1 MARGMSSTAASNVVA
16 FQNLTL
22 GYDRH
27 PAVHHLDA
35 ELQAGSL
42 TAVVGPNGAGK
53 STLLKGIA
61 GALRPLDGSVSTGS
75 VKRQDIAYLPQ
86 QAEVD
91 REFPVNVLDF
101 VAMGL
106 WRRVGA
112 FGGIRRSVRD
122 RIKEAIAAVGL
133 SGFEGRQIGSLS
145 GGQMQRA
152 MFARLLLQD
161 AQIVLL
167 DEPFNAIDTKT
178 VSDLLA
184 LVKHWHGERRTIVTV
199 LHDMEHVRRHFPD
212 TLLLA
217 RQLIAHGPTAEVLT
231 AENLFRAR
239 QACETFDDHAAVCHL
254 PPQRT
259 PQRAA

>member
-1 MARGMSSTAASNVVA
+1 MANVIA
-16 FQNLTL
+16 LRNLTL

-27 PAVHHLDA
+27 PAVHHLET
-35 ELQAGSL
+35 ELRPGSL

-61 GALRPLDGSVSTGS
+61 GALRPLDGSVSTGTI
-75 VKRQDIAYLPQ
+75 KRQDIAYLPQ

-91 REFPVNVLDF
+91 REFPINVLDF

-106 WRRVGA
+106 WRQIGPFGA
-112 FGGIRRSVRD
+112 IRRRVRR
-122 RIKEAIAAVGL
+122 RIEEAIAAVGL

-167 DEPFNAIDTKT
+167 DEPFNAVDTKT

-184 LVKHWHGERRTIVTV
+184 LVQRWHGERRTIVTV
-199 LHDMEHVRRHFPD
+199 LHNMEHVRRHFPD

-217 RQLIAHGPTAEVLT
+217 RQLIAHGPTGEVLT

-239 QACETFDDHAAVCHL
+239 QVCETFDDHAAVCHGS
-254 PPQRT
+254 PAESDQNS

>member
-1 MARGMSSTAASNVVA
+1 MARAMSNVIS
-16 FQNLTL
+16 FENLTL

-35 ELQAGSL
+35 ELQPGSL

-53 STLLKGIA
+53 STLLKGIV
-61 GALRPLDGSVSTGS
+61 GALRPLDGAVSTGT

-91 REFPVNVLDF
+91 REFPINVLDF

-112 FGGIRRSVRD
+112 FGGIRRSVQH
-122 RIKEAIAAVGL
+122 RIEEAIAAVGL
-133 SGFEGRQIGSLS
+133 SGFESRQIGTLS

-167 DEPFNAIDTKT
+167 DEPFNAVDAKT

-217 RQLIAHGPTAEVLT
+217 RQMIAHGPTEQVLT

-239 QACETFDDHAAVCHL
+239 QVCETFDDHAGVCHG
-254 PPQRT
+254 PAHET
-259 PQRAA
+259 AAHSPQRAA

>member
-1 MARGMSSTAASNVVA
+1 MSLIGKILDRLSDRFIDRLLDRA
-16 FQNLTL
+16 QRRTL
-22 GYDRH
+22 H
-27 PAVHHLDA
+27 PNA
-35 ELQAGSL
+35 
-42 TAVVGPNGAGK
+42 
-53 STLLKGIA
+53 
-61 GALRPLDGSVSTGS
+61 
-75 VKRQDIAYLPQ
+75 
-86 QAEVD
+86 
-91 REFPVNVLDF
+91 
-101 VAMGL
+101 
-106 WRRVGA
+106 
-112 FGGIRRSVRD
+112 
-122 RIKEAIAAVGL
+122 
-133 SGFEGRQIGSLS
+133 
-145 GGQMQRA
+145 
-152 MFARLLLQD
+152 LLLQD

-217 RQLIAHGPTAEVLT
+217 RQMIAHGPTGEVLT

-254 PPQRT
+254 PPQRP